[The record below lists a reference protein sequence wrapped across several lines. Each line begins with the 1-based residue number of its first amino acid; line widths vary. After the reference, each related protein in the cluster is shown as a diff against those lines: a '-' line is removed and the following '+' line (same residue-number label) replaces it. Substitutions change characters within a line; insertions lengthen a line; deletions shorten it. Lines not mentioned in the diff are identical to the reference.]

1 MIRLAGI
8 DHVVFRVRDMTAM
21 IAFYEDVLGASVERR
36 VDDLGLVQ
44 LRAGSALIDLLDCAA
59 PLGLAGGPPPGAEG
73 RNVEHVCFRVSA
85 WDETAIRAHF
95 ADFGITEVDVGRR
108 YGAEGF
114 GPSLYLSDPE
124 GNRIEI
130 KGPPDDQAAAK

>member
-44 LRAGSALIDLLDCAA
+44 LRAGSALIDLVDCAA

-73 RNVEHVCFRVSA
+73 RNRGLRGTLTVTKSKGDVFRDASA
-85 WDETAIRAHF
+85 
-95 ADFGITEVDVGRR
+95 G
-108 YGAEGF
+108 
-114 GPSLYLSDPE
+114 
-124 GNRIEI
+124 
-130 KGPPDDQAAAK
+130 